1 MHHSAS
7 KQTPF
12 QFETA
17 DIGVFSNS
25 ANWIATDENS
35 FLVRLNA
42 SDNPAHSHSDLD
54 TELLF
59 AESGGREAFIRAAR
73 EQGMQ
78 ESQLAALDIEVPEDP
93 NEYVW
98 LNPWHTNPAAPG
110 HERDAQLKIDLFAIF
125 GRQGFTPK
133 IDGVL
138 VCEATMLNVVGEK
151 DGMPVYHPNGVL
163 LQRFK
168 ITKTPAEKGGFEH
181 ELFLQPF
188 KNRDVMYDYI
198 LSFARQRDDR
208 NRYLLLEFYAPDE
221 QTFEW
226 KPIYNAQ
233 FDVDYRYTSL
243 ELENTFHSPEYMKL
257 DVEQSP
263 DEATASRNTRLR
275 QVQGNLRA
283 DASVAIFTH
292 TPQKEVRVL
301 GPQSVSFELATERAT
316 WLYNDASKIYAGL
329 KRQRSTNEDLEE
341 AMRQELAKRM
351 AD

>member
-1 MHHSAS
+1 MHHSTS

-12 QFETA
+12 QFESA
-17 DIGVFSNS
+17 DIGAFSNA

-35 FLVRLNA
+35 FLVRLKA
-42 SDNPAHSHSDLD
+42 SDNPAHTHSDLN

-59 AESGGREAFIRAAR
+59 AESGGREAYRRQAL

-78 ESQLAALDIEVPEDP
+78 ESQLAALDSEVPTDP

-98 LNPWHTNPAAPG
+98 MNPYNKSAPG
-110 HERDAQLKIDLFAIF
+110 NERDAQLKIEMYAIF

-133 IDGVL
+133 TDGVL
-138 VCEATMLNVVGEK
+138 VCEATMLGVVGEK
-151 DGMPVYHPNGVL
+151 NGAPVSFPNGL
-163 LQRFK
+163 LLDRFK
-168 ITKTPAEKGGFEH
+168 ITKTPAEKGGFVH
-181 ELFLQPF
+181 ELVLQPF
-188 KNRDVMYDYI
+188 KNRDVIYDYM

-226 KPIYNAQ
+226 KPVYNAT
-233 FDVDYRYTSL
+233 FGVDYRFTSL
-243 ELENTFHSPEYMKL
+243 ELENRLHSPEYMKL
-257 DVEQSP
+257 DVVQSP
-263 DEATASRNTRLR
+263 EEATASRNLRLR
-275 QVQGNLRA
+275 QVQATMKDNTN
-283 DASVAIFTH
+283 VAIFTH
-292 TPQKEVRVL
+292 TPQQEVRVL
-301 GPQSVSFELATERAT
+301 GPQAVSFELATERAT

-351 AD
+351 AE

>member
-1 MHHSAS
+1 MHHSAR

-17 DIGVFSNS
+17 DIGVTSNS
-25 ANWIATDENS
+25 SNWIATDEDS
-35 FLVRLNA
+35 FIVRLNA
-42 SDNPAHSHSDLD
+42 SENPAHSHPDLN

-73 EQGMQ
+73 EQGMD
-78 ESQLAALDIEVPEDP
+78 ESQLAALDIEVPKDP

-98 LNPWHTNPAAPG
+98 LNPWHTNAAAPG
-110 HERDAQLKIDLFAIF
+110 QEKDAQLKIDLFAIF
-125 GRQGFTPK
+125 GLKGFTPHT
-133 IDGVL
+133 DGVL

-151 DGMPVYHPNGVL
+151 DGVPVSNTNGVL
-163 LQRFK
+163 LKRFK

-198 LSFARQRDDR
+198 LSFARQTDDR
-208 NRYLLLEFYAPDE
+208 NRYLLLEFFAPDE

-226 KPIYNAQ
+226 KPIYNAT
-233 FDVDYRYTSL
+233 FGVDYRFTSL
-243 ELENTFHSPEYMKL
+243 QFENHFHSPEYMKL

-263 DEATASRNTRLR
+263 EEALASRNIRIK
-275 QVQGNLRA
+275 QVQATLKKGSN
-283 DASVAIFTH
+283 VAIFTH
-292 TPQKEVRVL
+292 TPQKEMRVL

-351 AD
+351 T